1 MVKYNVPADV
11 PDELIDTF
19 IDNMDAATAGTGRM
33 NLFAC
38 DQKN

>member
-11 PDELIDTF
+11 PDELIDTY